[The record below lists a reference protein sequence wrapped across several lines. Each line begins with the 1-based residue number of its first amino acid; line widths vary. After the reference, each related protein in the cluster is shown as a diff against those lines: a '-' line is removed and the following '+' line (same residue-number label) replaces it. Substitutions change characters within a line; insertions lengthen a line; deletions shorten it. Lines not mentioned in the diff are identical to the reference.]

1 MGLDSPTKEPLT
13 NLSINSKAGV
23 EHEIQRQERVHWFLG
38 LRQAELFIQ
47 EKRAAL
53 ETNYHLQRKHS
64 RQVKTWEKELQTLQ
78 ELEQP
83 SLEQLDQIEALQDD
97 IAAAKSSQENLQPLI
112 RDCGMELHSAEDQ
125 KQRILQA
132 HPEAID
138 LSYIELQTRYSAVAL
153 LEKQAHVTAAEIWA
167 SHNALP
173 VSVGHLLFDLSP
185 ADRDYVLAREMELRN
200 GVKVGEAIA
209 HAAQV
214 LATLSPETQKQV
226 LLQAAQTVMN
236 SSALTH
242 E

>member
-1 MGLDSPTKEPLT
+1 MEQDSLIKEPLT
-13 NLSINSKAGV
+13 NVSINSKAGV
-23 EHEIQRQERVHWFLG
+23 ELEIQRQERIHWFLG

-53 ETNYHLQRKHS
+53 ETNYHLQRKHV
-64 RQVKTWEKELQTLQ
+64 RQVKSWQRQLQALE

-83 SLEQLDQIEALQDD
+83 NLEQVDQIEELKDD

-112 RDCGMELHSAEDQ
+112 RDCVMELHSAEAQ
-125 KQRILQA
+125 KQRILGD

-153 LEKQAHVTAAEIWA
+153 LEKQAHAAAAEIWA
-167 SHNALP
+167 SQNALP
-173 VSVGHLLFDLSP
+173 VSIGHLLFSLAP
-185 ADRDYVLAREMELRN
+185 AERDYVLAREMELRN
-200 GVKVGEAIA
+200 NVKVSEAMA

-214 LATLSPETQKQV
+214 LATLPPETQKQV
-226 LLQAAQTVMN
+226 LLQAAQTVMH
-236 SSALTH
+236 SPALTH